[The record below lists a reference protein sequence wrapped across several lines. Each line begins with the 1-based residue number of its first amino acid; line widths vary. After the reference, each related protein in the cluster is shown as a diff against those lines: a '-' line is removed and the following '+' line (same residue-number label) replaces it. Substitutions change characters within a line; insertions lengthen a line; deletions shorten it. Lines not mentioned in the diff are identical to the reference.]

1 MHKRTVREVN
11 DKHNF
16 FFFFIKW
23 HQEKRN
29 DSSNC
34 QWNPGGMLQL
44 QWTGLRAPSVP
55 ETITHWSHGLHHG
68 NEISKMD
75 GNSIVSFVLTEHRS
89 DLSVLLLQIW
99 QWLLISSRIAAI
111 TVQAVDDMCFCRGH
125 LGVNNA
131 MTADT
136 AGLHVSHTVE
146 LDRRLAA
153 MLWKLIGSW
162 MVTICCLSLQ
172 SGQSRAPITINL
184 FTRFPRTV
192 LNFYKSSI

>member
-1 MHKRTVREVN
+1 MNSKLSNFTFDWPTQLHKDIVQLSRRTIAWILLCIKEQCARLTTSIT
-11 DKHNF
+11 F

-75 GNSIVSFVLTEHRS
+75 GNLIASFVLTEHRS
-89 DLSVLLLQIW
+89 DLSVLLFQIW
-99 QWLLISSRIAAI
+99 QWLLISGGIAAI
-111 TVQAVDDMCFCRGH
+111 TVHAVDDMCFCTGH
-125 LGVNNA
+125 LRVNNA
-131 MTADT
+131 LTADT
-136 AGLHVSHTVE
+136 AGLRVSQWSRT
-146 LDRRLAA
+146 AG
-153 MLWKLIGSW
+153 WQP
-162 MVTICCLSLQ
+162 CCENS
-172 SGQSRAPITINL
+172 
-184 FTRFPRTV
+184 
-192 LNFYKSSI
+192 